1 MCPRPYLQRPNPE
14 GYLTVKEIVH
24 VTQFSSGTVYSW
36 LKDGFL
42 PFTRGVKKE
51 YLVRR
56 KDLNKFLTKYYGVDD
71 QESVEGN

>member
-1 MCPRPYLQRPNPE
+1 MCPRAYLQRPNPE

-24 VTQFSSGTVYSW
+24 LTRFSSGTVYSW
-36 LKDGFL
+36 LKDELL
-42 PFTRGVKKE
+42 PSTRGIKGE

-56 KDLNKFLTKYYGVDD
+56 KDLNRFLTKYYGMDD